1 MRRPITKSQRL
12 SSITR
17 VSYYQSLHFWA
28 VKGFGVANI
37 SKKKPCCLNILLLHG
52 RTATDS
58 FSKNLLLLR
67 FVAGSNWSGSHEWS
81 GREKSDIAA
90 EITWYDYLL
99 VVFYLINYSCLSIF
113 DRWGGR
119 STVPGPGSRK
129 ANLLMVADPKLKNI
143 CFAPEI
149 HPSPCPSFWD
159 LNVYHKL
166 SIISLQHHTVHFLV
180 SWYREG
186 YRY

>member
-37 SKKKPCCLNILLLHG
+37 YKKPCCLNILLLHG

-67 FVAGSNWSGSHEWS
+67 FVAGNNWSGSHCHEWS

-90 EITWYDYLL
+90 DITWYDYLL
-99 VVFYLINYSCLSIF
+99 FFTLLIITVVYLFLTVGGDQRCLALDLEKPICWWLLIRNLKTFALHRKYIRLPVHLFETQTSITNYQ
-113 DRWGGR
+113 
-119 STVPGPGSRK
+119 
-129 ANLLMVADPKLKNI
+129 LLL
-143 CFAPEI
+143 F
-149 HPSPCPSFWD
+149 
-159 LNVYHKL
+159 
-166 SIISLQHHTVHFLV
+166 SIILYTF
-180 SWYREG
+180 
-186 YRY
+186 